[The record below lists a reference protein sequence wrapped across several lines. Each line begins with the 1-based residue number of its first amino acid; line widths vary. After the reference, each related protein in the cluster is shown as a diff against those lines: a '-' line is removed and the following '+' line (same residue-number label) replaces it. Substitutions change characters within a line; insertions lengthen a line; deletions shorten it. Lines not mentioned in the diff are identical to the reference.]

1 MGCVATRFS
10 LPPRNACKTHSFG
23 LCDCCPCFRSH
34 LNNFQTQFLLSFLIM
49 VKTLLP
55 AVLDQYPPT
64 LTSLAPRPF
73 PLMTVVMGLHPL
85 PSPPQMPTPH
95 HCGHPHCNNCHQCR
109 LPSCH
114 DHHHHCYVHRHGNLG
129 VITTAADINTTV
141 SRTSTAKVLRPIT
154 AVTPS
159 LQRGTTRYHCSINY
173 QRDKQHCICHRF
185 LHKICMGT
193 D

>member
-1 MGCVATRFS
+1 
-10 LPPRNACKTHSFG
+10 
-23 LCDCCPCFRSH
+23 
-34 LNNFQTQFLLSFLIM
+34 
-49 VKTLLP
+49 
-55 AVLDQYPPT
+55 
-64 LTSLAPRPF
+64 
-73 PLMTVVMGLHPL
+73 MGLHPL

-193 D
+193 ASQQAHEIDVIIIPTLQMRTLLLRDVKQLFQGHTAKNRPLTSDVPLVTNELCCPLTGTIPGTC